1 MNKHQ
6 QAVKTAILALPNESQ
21 SEISA
26 VINPDGTVDTY
37 TTLSAPEW
45 LSYSSRKLRDK
56 VDAAIRG
63 LSIPA

>member
-1 MNKHQ
+1 MNTHK
-6 QAVKTAILALPNESQ
+6 QALKAAISALPNENL

-63 LSIPA
+63 LAIPE